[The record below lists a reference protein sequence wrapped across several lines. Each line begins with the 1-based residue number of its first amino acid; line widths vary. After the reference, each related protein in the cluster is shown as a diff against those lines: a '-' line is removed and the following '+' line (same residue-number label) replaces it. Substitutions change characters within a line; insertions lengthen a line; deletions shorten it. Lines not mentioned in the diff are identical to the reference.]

1 MPRENATRSGAPS
14 PPKVHT
20 SRTALWGPSTSVA
33 PTHKPPAQ
41 LGWVLATTVVA
52 ALVLAL
58 LGLILFALAS
68 ALSHDDQITS
78 R

>member
-1 MPRENATRSGAPS
+1 MT
-14 PPKVHT
+14 
-20 SRTALWGPSTSVA
+20 VA
-33 PTHKPPAQ
+33 PTHKLPAP
-41 LGWVLATTVVA
+41 LGWVLATTVFA
-52 ALVLAL
+52 ALMLAL